1 MVFVRG
7 IAVSATTS
15 SAARLVVREDV
26 REFAQQR
33 GLVPHLPALVEA
45 TEEVFAGANHL
56 SVSVHD
62 DPDVP
67 DLRWLIFRAEVPW
80 ADPAR
85 ARAARDKWYARTA
98 AVCPG
103 PLLTL
108 VGLDIDRRPE

>member
-1 MVFVRG
+1 M
-7 IAVSATTS
+7 SATA

-26 REFAQQR
+26 REFARER
-33 GLVPHLPALVEA
+33 GLLPYLPALSGT
-45 TEEVFAGANHL
+45 TEQVFAGANHL

-67 DLRWLIFRAEVPW
+67 ALRWLIFRAEVPW

-85 ARAARDKWYARTA
+85 ARAARDDWYARTA
-98 AVCPG
+98 AACPG

-108 VGLDIDRRPE
+108 VGLDIDRQGQPVT